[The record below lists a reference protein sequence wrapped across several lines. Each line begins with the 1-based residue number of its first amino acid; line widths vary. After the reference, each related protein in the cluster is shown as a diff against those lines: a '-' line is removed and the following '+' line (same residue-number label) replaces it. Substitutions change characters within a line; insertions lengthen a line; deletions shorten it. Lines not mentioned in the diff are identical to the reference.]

1 MSLKR
6 FISLTVSMVL
16 LLAGTAFAGV
26 NLKQL
31 PFALPDKNVRMAEAR
46 RLADSMI
53 RTNPM
58 LNSKVVY
65 NAVEK
70 VHVFQDKTLDFYVI
84 LVIVLMLGVVRYAN
98 PKYFHNLWSTFRSPG
113 HSHASKEQLEV
124 AGFSNLFMNVFFAMV
139 SGLYVYY
146 LVRANTPAAT
156 TASIPQGLLML
167 MLMAGVGLIYLAKYI
182 TISFGGWAFKLEAV
196 SKSYI
201 FNIFLINKIMA
212 MVLLPFVLL
221 IAFAAPVYAGPALI
235 VSAVLIALLFVSRYI
250 RSWQVF
256 GSFFQFSKFHFFTY
270 LCASEILPLAVLMKL
285 LVRGLLY

>member
-6 FISLTVSMVL
+6 LYSFTVL
-16 LLAGTAFAGV
+16 LVLLAFYPATAKLAF
-26 NLKQL
+26 NQL
-31 PFALPDKNVRMAEAR
+31 PFALPDKPTQMAGAN
-46 RLADSMI
+46 RLVDSMI
-53 RTNPM
+53 ASNPM

-70 VHVFQDKTLDFYVI
+70 VHVFDDKSLDFYVI
-84 LVIVLMLGVVRYAN
+84 LTIVLMLGVVRYAN
-98 PKYFHNLWSTFRSPG
+98 PKYFQNLWSTFRSPG

-124 AGFSNLFMNVFFAMV
+124 AGFSNLFMNIFFAMV

-146 LVRANTPAAT
+146 LVRANTPQT
-156 TASIPQGLLML
+156 TASMPHWLLML
-167 MLMAGVGLIYLAKYI
+167 MLMAGMGLIYLAKYM
-182 TISFGGWAFKLEAV
+182 TISFGGWAFKLDAV

-201 FNIFLINKIMA
+201 FNIFLVNKIMA
-212 MVLLPFVLL
+212 LALLPFVLL
-221 IAFAAPVYAGPALI
+221 IAFASPAYASPAII
-235 VSAVLIALLFVSRYI
+235 VSGILVALLFVSRYI

-285 LVRGLLY
+285 LVRGMLY

>member
-6 FISLTVSMVL
+6 LFSFTALFVL
-16 LLAGTAFAGV
+16 LIANAASARV

-31 PFALPDKNVRMAEAR
+31 PFALPDENVRTAAANR
-46 RLADSMI
+46 IVDSMVAA
-53 RTNPM
+53 NPM

-65 NAVEK
+65 NAVEQL
-70 VHVFQDKTLDFYVI
+70 HTFNDKSLDFYVI
-84 LVIVLMLGVVRYAN
+84 LAVMLMLGVARYSN
-98 PKYFHNLWSTFRSPG
+98 PRYFHNLWSAFRSPG
-113 HSHASKEQLEV
+113 YSHASKEQLEV
-124 AGFSNLFMNVFFAMV
+124 AGFSNLFMNTFFSIV

-146 LVRANTPAAT
+146 LVSINTPSV
-156 TASIPQGLLML
+156 TASIPKWLLMCML
-167 MLMAGVGLIYLAKYI
+167 MLGMGLIYLAKYI
-182 TISFGGWAFKLEAV
+182 TISFGGWAFKLDAV

-201 FNIFLINKIMA
+201 FNIFLVNKIMA
-212 MVLLPFVLL
+212 LALLPFVLL
-221 IAFAAPVYAGPALI
+221 IAFASPVYAGPAII
-235 VSAVLIALLFVSRYI
+235 VSGIMIVLLFISRYI

>member
-1 MSLKR
+1 MSFKR

-16 LLAGTAFAGV
+16 LVVGFASAKV
-26 NLKQL
+26 NINQL
-31 PFALPDKNVRMAEAR
+31 PFALPDKGVRAVEAS
-46 RLADSMI
+46 RLADSMV

-70 VHVFQDKTLDFYVI
+70 VHVFQNKTLDFYVI
-84 LVIVLMLGVVRYAN
+84 LAIVLMLGVARYAN
-98 PKYFHNLWSTFRSPG
+98 PKYFQNLWSTFRSPG
-113 HSHASKEQLEV
+113 HSHASREQLEV

-146 LVRANTPAAT
+146 LVRANTST
-156 TASIPQGLLML
+156 VVTESVPQWLLML
-167 MLMAGVGLIYLAKYI
+167 MLMVGVGVIYLAKYI

-212 MVLLPFVLL
+212 LVLLPFVLL
-221 IAFAAPVYAGPALI
+221 IAFAAPVYAGPALV
-235 VSAVLIALLFVSRYI
+235 VSGVLIALLFVSRYI